1 MGITAQDLMQKD
13 LTVLLKDDLV
23 IDAIEMF
30 YIHKVIGLPVI
41 EGDWYLIGFISESD
55 ILKATLPTY
64 LEAITSSAFLSKE
77 GESIFF
83 DKIRD
88 IGLKRVEEF
97 MTKEVIYVDPTAS
110 LISVA
115 DLMIRKRI
123 KRLPVVENE
132 RFVGIIDRSAFYEF
146 LMEGGLLNE

>member
-77 GESIFF
+77 GESIFSI
-83 DKIRD
+83 KYAIS
-88 IGLKRVEEF
+88 GLK
-97 MTKEVIYVDPTAS
+97 
-110 LISVA
+110 
-115 DLMIRKRI
+115 
-123 KRLPVVENE
+123 
-132 RFVGIIDRSAFYEF
+132 G
-146 LMEGGLLNE
+146 